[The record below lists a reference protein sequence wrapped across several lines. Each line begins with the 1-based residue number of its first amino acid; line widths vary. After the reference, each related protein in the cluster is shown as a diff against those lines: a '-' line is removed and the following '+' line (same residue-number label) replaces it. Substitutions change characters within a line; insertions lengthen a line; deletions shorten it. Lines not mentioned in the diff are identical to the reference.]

1 MKTAFLAFAFRDS
14 DRELANQIEQLL
26 ASHDVRVITGERL
39 GGEALT
45 PAVKERIDQSDGLIA
60 LLTRRDQ
67 IATGG
72 YTTHQW
78 VQDELGYA
86 RGNDK
91 RAIALIE
98 SGVNVG
104 GAYAPNEYIAFDS
117 TDPLASFLA
126 LSDTVGQWKRE
137 IGRTIKVRILPP
149 KLAVKLGQGMET
161 IKCRYRFY
169 VGGSSTD
176 WKESTPVPE
185 PGGTFVFL
193 EGVHDHHTIQLE
205 IIEDE
210 RPTWL
215 SIASP
220 QWVQIQLSRRPVA
233 R

>member
-1 MKTAFLAFAFRDS
+1 MKTVFLAFAFREN
-14 DRELANQIEQLL
+14 DRQLANNIEQLL

-39 GGEALT
+39 GGDALT
-45 PAVKERIDQSDGLIA
+45 PAVMDRIDQSEGLIG
-60 LLTRRDQ
+60 LLTQRDP

-86 RGNDK
+86 RSKAK

-98 SGVNVG
+98 TGVTVG
-104 GAYAPNEYIAFDS
+104 GAYAPNEHISLDRQ
-117 TDPLASFLA
+117 DLLPSFLA
-126 LSDTVGQWKRE
+126 LSDTIGEWKRD
-137 IGRTIKVRILPP
+137 IGRMIKVRILPP
-149 KLAVKLGQGMET
+149 KLGVRLGQGTET
-161 IKCRYRFY
+161 VKCRYRLY
-169 VGGSSTD
+169 VGGNSTD

-205 IIEDE
+205 IIEDQK
-210 RPTWL
+210 PTWL

-220 QWVQIQLSRRPVA
+220 QWVQIQLSRRGAA